1 MTTKLASYL
10 EYCTIRPM
18 AAHSNALLRVFQKN
32 LFPDVEKD
40 QNTQSV
46 KVLDLNLKQ
55 DLPPDIKTTR
65 FVKVKE

>member
-18 AAHSNALLRVFQKN
+18 AAHSNALLRAFQKN